1 MRDKRLK
8 ILSKSEINELYDL
21 PTFSHQEQQSY
32 FHLNEKE
39 FQLMDSRGSLTSK
52 VYFILQLG
60 YFKATSQF
68 FDFRLSD
75 VKSDMQFVLQHHF
88 NGKKLSSDSISKDTR
103 LSHKT
108 LIAQLLSFE
117 TDKLIVKTKMEK
129 LLETKSRLSNNPVY
143 LFHELLCYCSEHK
156 LLLLGYTTIQELIG
170 QAIQCEE
177 MRLEELLLKHLSHQ
191 DWRLIDQLLKNN
203 NQDVFSALKRDPKS
217 FQKKHIKAEIKKIV
231 DYETLYHVAQKVLPK
246 LDITPQNI
254 SYYSSLAEHYPIRD
268 LGRLSAT
275 KQAIYILCYVHHR
288 HQKVND
294 NLTIS
299 FAYYVDKFG
308 ADALDNAQK
317 TIFDE
322 KCEVN
327 DDTQNAALVFRFFDD
342 EKISDKESF
351 GSIRTRA
358 RKYVKKG
365 NFNKVADYL
374 MGLLFDF
381 RQTKWDEIAK
391 LKHKITANLRPIFKV
406 LEFSGD
412 DNQKH
417 LLSAITFLKK
427 YFFCQDKERKNLV
440 KNIPIQFIPHPL
452 RNFIISDDEIID
464 IAKYEF
470 MLYQQ
475 IVEQIETGHIY
486 LQNSLSFKS
495 FSSYLIS
502 DEKWKNKLEIL
513 KELGNK
519 KLLMPIDQLLND
531 FENSLESL
539 ILGVNERIKSGDNKD
554 IKIKKKK
561 IKEKI
566 NKKKMISRSPFPTRH
581 QWIRKIIRFLN
592 NFHR

>member
-391 LKHKITANLRPIFKV
+391 LKHKITANLRLF
-406 LEFSGD
+406 
-412 DNQKH
+412 
-417 LLSAITFLKK
+417 
-427 YFFCQDKERKNLV
+427 
-440 KNIPIQFIPHPL
+440 
-452 RNFIISDDEIID
+452 
-464 IAKYEF
+464 
-470 MLYQQ
+470 
-475 IVEQIETGHIY
+475 
-486 LQNSLSFKS
+486 
-495 FSSYLIS
+495 
-502 DEKWKNKLEIL
+502 
-513 KELGNK
+513 
-519 KLLMPIDQLLND
+519 
-531 FENSLESL
+531 
-539 ILGVNERIKSGDNKD
+539 
-554 IKIKKKK
+554 
-561 IKEKI
+561 
-566 NKKKMISRSPFPTRH
+566 
-581 QWIRKIIRFLN
+581 
-592 NFHR
+592 